1 MRFLL
6 IIFAFLILQVKCLSQ
21 PHSIHKAD
29 KETYGHLSEIKSLKA
44 ETVQEIIP
52 LRFEKSELTE
62 SVFGYLPY
70 WEYPTAKNYLRY
82 DLLTHIALFDFAA
95 DSLGNV
101 FNPPYWP
108 WTDVINKAHEN
119 GVKVILSTT
128 NFEASQMRQLLNSDS
143 AKQNLFLNLK
153 NKVEAYKLDGVNI
166 DFEEYYSA
174 DRGDLLNNFM
184 KQLTDSLHAAIP
196 NCEVSFAG
204 PAVNWS
210 GWKLAGLANACDYI
224 FIMGYAF
231 AGSWSDYTGSNAPL
245 LGGTYNITNTITK
258 QYADVI
264 KTNPKKLILGVPYY
278 GNKWTTRSS
287 TPHDSTISYG
297 KTTRFR
303 DDVTAS
309 QTYGL
314 LWENTE
320 KTPWYRWKLNDTT
333 WYQVWFDNDTSLG
346 MKYDL
351 AKANNLKGIGMWALG
366 YDGSRTELWDAIEK
380 HVVEVDAAES
390 EIVADKFILSQ
401 NYPNPFNPETIIS
414 WQSAVGSYVTLKV
427 FDVLGNEIATLVNEE
442 KPEGV
447 FKVEFNVKTV
457 RHGRNA
463 PSLSSGLYFYQLRA
477 GEFTQTKKMLYLK

>member
-1 MRFLL
+1 MRFL
-6 IIFAFLILQVKCLSQ
+6 FFFLLFCVLQVEVLPQLYSA
-21 PHSIHKAD
+21 HNAD
-29 KETYGHLSEIKSLKA
+29 KESYGKVAEIKSLEA
-44 ETVQEIIP
+44 EINDEIIP
-52 LRFEKSELTE
+52 LQFDKSELTE
-62 SVFGYLPY
+62 AVFGYLPY
-70 WEYPTAKNYLRY
+70 WEYPTARNYLRY
-82 DLLTHIALFDFAA
+82 DLLTHIALFDFAT

-108 WTDVINKAHEN
+108 WTDVINAAHQN

-128 NFEASQMRQLLNSDS
+128 NFKASQMRQLLNSDS
-143 AKQNLFLNLK
+143 AKQKLFLNLK
-153 NKVEAYKLDGVNI
+153 NKVETYKLDGVNI

-204 PAVNWS
+204 PAVNWG
-210 GWKLAGLANACDYI
+210 GWKLSGLANACDYI

-231 AGSWSDYTGSNAPL
+231 AGSWSDNTTSNAPL
-245 LGGTYNITNTITK
+245 LGGTYNITNTVTK

-278 GNKWTTRSS
+278 GNKWTTRSA

-309 QTYGL
+309 KTYGL

-333 WYQVWFDNDTSLG
+333 WYQVWFDNDSSLG
-346 MKYDL
+346 LKYDL

-366 YDGSRTELWDAIEK
+366 YDGSRTELWNEIER
-380 HVVEVDAAES
+380 HVVSVDGSTERIA
-390 EIVADKFILSQ
+390 VDKFELFQ

-414 WQSAVGSYVTLKV
+414 WQLAIGSNVTLKV
-427 FDVLGNEIATLVNEE
+427 FDILGNEIATLVNEE
-442 KPEGV
+442 K
-447 FKVEFNVKTV
+447 
-457 RHGRNA
+457 A
-463 PSLSSGLYFYQLRA
+463 PGLYTTLVNLQQSTNNQQLSSGIYFYQLRT